1 MRIFSKK
8 ATAVS
13 RRSRVIQVIQIP
25 GLVGLILCIIG
36 GTDLTSSKI
45 SDQKDGKTLLKAGVI
60 IFLVIYLCLVAL
72 ALNSATEFNRIPA
85 GEKRILVVVLAAL
98 PLLAVR
104 FVWTLL
110 AYFSDF
116 KDFQIYGGSVIV
128 RAFMATLEEML
139 IVTAYTIV
147 GLMIPKYTGNQD
159 PEAQPSFPGAKMEEL
174 GYDVRG

>member
-1 MRIFSKK
+1 M
-8 ATAVS
+8 
-13 RRSRVIQVIQIP
+13 
-25 GLVGLILCIIG
+25 
-36 GTDLTSSKI
+36 
-45 SDQKDGKTLLKAGVI
+45 SDQKDGKTLLKAGI
-60 IFLVIYLCLVAL
+60 IVFLVIYLCLVAL

-139 IVTAYTIV
+139 IVIAYTIV
-147 GLMIPKYTGNQD
+147 GLMIPRYTGNQD
-159 PEAQPSFPGAKMEEL
+159 FEAQSSLHEMKTGEL
-174 GYDVRG
+174 RSDVRG

>member
-1 MRIFSKK
+1 MLTRN
-8 ATAVS
+8 ATAAS
-13 RRSRVIQVIQIP
+13 RRSRFIQIMQLP
-25 GLVGLILCIIG
+25 ATVALILCIVG
-36 GTDLTSSKI
+36 GTDLTSS
-45 SDQKDGKTLLKAGVI
+45 SVSNQKEGKTLLKAGVLV
-60 IFLVIYLCLVAL
+60 FLIIYLCLVAL
-72 ALNSATEFNRIPA
+72 ALNSAAEFNRIPA

-116 KDFQIYGGSVIV
+116 KDFQIYSGSVIV

-139 IVTAYTIV
+139 IVIAYTIV

-159 PEAQPSFPGAKMEEL
+159 PEAQPSLHGMRMEEL
-174 GYDVRG
+174 RSDASGA

>member
-1 MRIFSKK
+1 M
-8 ATAVS
+8 
-13 RRSRVIQVIQIP
+13 
-25 GLVGLILCIIG
+25 
-36 GTDLTSSKI
+36 
-45 SDQKDGKTLLKAGVI
+45 SDQKNGKTLLKAGII

-72 ALNSATEFNRIPA
+72 ALNSATEFHRIPA

-104 FVWTLL
+104 FIWTLL

-139 IVTAYTIV
+139 IVIAYTIV
-147 GLMIPKYTGNQD
+147 GLMIPRYTGNQD
-159 PEAQPSFPGAKMEEL
+159 SEAQSSLYEMKTGEL
-174 GYDVRG
+174 RSDARG

>member
-1 MRIFSKK
+1 MQLP
-8 ATAVS
+8 ATAA
-13 RRSRVIQVIQIP
+13 
-25 GLVGLILCIIG
+25 LIICIIG
-36 GTDLTSSKI
+36 GTDLTSAKV
-45 SDQKDGKTLLKAGVI
+45 SDQKEGKTLLKAGVI
-60 IFLVIYLCLVAL
+60 IFLVIYLCLVTL
-72 ALNSATEFNRIPA
+72 AINSATEFNRVPA

-104 FVWTLL
+104 FLWTLV

-139 IVTAYTIV
+139 IVIAYTIV

-159 PEAQPSFPGAKMEEL
+159 PEAQPSLKG
-174 GYDVRG
+174 